1 MMSKSSGKIRQQ
13 MTQKLFRFLRSSP
26 GVPRAVRRRAL
37 RIEALEARKLLAAE
51 IFGTV
56 YADNDRSGTKTG
68 GDEGLRAWTV
78 FLDLNRNGALDAGE
92 PSDATDI
99 RGDYS
104 IPGLAGGTYPVTL
117 SLKTDWIPT
126 SPASRN
132 VRVETDKKATAE
144 FLVFAGGDLKGTVWS
159 DLSNDG
165 IRDVDP
171 TTGEYLDPGLG
182 GWTIFLDLNDNA
194 LLDPT
199 EPSTVT
205 DDQGVYRFSNLNPD
219 TYKVREVLPTGW
231 EPARQQSDS
240 ANATVVALQETVI
253 DFGNFSASSGGIRG
267 VVFNDLNLDRIHNTH
282 PVTGDFTEPG
292 LFGFTVYLDANGNRI
307 QDAGE
312 ISTVTDSDGEFVF
325 SSIPVGSYDVV
336 VDLPARWD
344 PTPGSTAI
352 DTVLVRGGDVTA
364 TKSFSLFTI
373 LDGAIRGLI
382 WNDTN
387 RNGIRDFNT
396 LTGTFVDPGI
406 AGWTVFVDLNR
417 SGVWDA
423 GEPTTVTAADGRYFF
438 GNLQPGT
445 YLVQE
450 LIPTGW
456 EVVPTFSDVHSVTVF
471 SGTTSVAPDFANF
484 DSVAFS
490 PGTISG
496 EVWDDL
502 NGNGVR
508 EVGDNGLA
516 GWTIF
521 IDANGNGV
529 LDTGESQSTTT
540 ASGAYSFSSVNPGS
554 ITLKVVQQAA
564 WRATSPLS
572 GLRTVTLRGGQNL
585 TGIQFGQYQLKEAGI
600 SGTVYADKNRNGARD
615 PGEPGLSGLTVFLDS
630 NNNGLLDAGEPTQAT
645 SVDLFYTPS
654 TDEAGRYAF
663 THLASGSYQ
672 VRVIVPDR
680 LSATPADQLVH
691 TVSLTPGQLATQV
704 DTAAVYRSAQIQ
716 GIKYEDRNRNLVR
729 DADEGAIAGA
739 VVYIDLDRDNIQDD
753 LEPSTTTG
761 SDGSYTFTEMQ
772 PGSYVVRSRPG
783 SGYLQSSPNTVGGTL
798 WPAGTSNP
806 ASGLVSPQS
815 IELTLAP
822 GATHRQN
829 VSITIPGTGSLTNMV
844 DVFLLFDDTGSFIN
858 NSPIVRGAFPD
869 IMTTLQT
876 SLPGTDFGFG
886 VGRFEEYANFAAE
899 YASGRPFILNQP
911 IVASSTTGY
920 TAAIQAALNRT
931 TPGYGGDGPETD
943 IEALYQLVTGR
954 GFDGNNNGSTL
965 DSGPAGLAIT
975 QLTPGASGDVPP
987 FASFV
992 ADPAQG
998 VLPASG
1004 TIGGGGFRFGSL
1016 PIILLATD
1024 IGVAYQPKGETS
1036 IVGAGGVSVPMTAL
1050 TQQSRPTTPFNSGA
1064 GIQETVTA
1072 LNALGALVIGLGTNP
1087 LATIDPRQ
1095 QLESLSK
1102 LTGSVN
1108 RSAASIANG
1117 TPDPIDPGDPL
1128 YFQIASGFAT
1138 SVSNGIVQ
1146 AIQNA
1151 VTTVAIDIEVRASD
1165 PRVRLVNHTG
1175 VLPGVGS
1182 GMTSTFDIEITGDG
1196 SPRRF
1201 DLQFVRAGTQVVIGS
1216 IPVVVG
1222 TPITGDYYHYDD
1234 LEDGEYE
1241 IGDDFGDYDSSS
1253 GANQA
1258 PSFVPG
1264 ADVVVSEDAGAQSIT
1279 AWATS
1284 ISAGPVGEAGQTVA
1298 FELTTD
1304 TPSLFAVAPTISP
1317 AGTLEFT
1324 PAVNAFGTAMV
1335 TVVLRDNGGTAN
1347 GGVDVSA
1354 PHSLRIDIQSVND
1367 LPVVVSPI
1375 GNRTYSE
1382 SSANDTID
1390 LSGRFQDIEDP
1401 TLTYTAA
1408 SSNSDLVVASIASG
1422 SLTLAF
1428 APQRNGT
1435 ATITVTASDS
1445 QGGQASF
1452 SFDLLVQNAIPT
1464 LSATG
1469 PLDGYQ
1475 GVVGQM
1481 RRVLLT
1487 PSDATDNQGRLFTF
1501 EMDWGDGTPIESVN
1515 SVGAAEVAHAYDA
1528 TGAKLSKFRVIDPDG
1543 AASAWQEVAGS
1554 ILATELQGTTLAVGG
1569 GAQNDLFSLT
1579 PGVSPSVTIRLN
1591 GSLLGSYALGAGG
1604 VAFYGASGS
1613 DQLRITGTAVADT
1626 YLLNDQLLQWQ
1637 AATNWTVPVSISMAG
1652 MEQLHIE
1659 SLGGNDSLSI
1669 AAGAASFDGGLGT
1682 DSLAKSSGI
1691 NTWTIQGA
1699 NTGLLNGRSFLAVEN
1714 LSGGAAEDS
1723 FAFQAAG
1730 SISGTVQGGG
1740 GIDQFD
1746 YSAKTTPVSINWI
1759 TGAASHVLMTQSIER
1774 WIGSASSLLDSL
1786 IAPNTVNSWQV
1797 TDVDTVALNSGALF
1811 AVGIENI
1818 TGGSLNDTFAF
1829 QANGRLTGTL
1839 TGGSGV
1845 DVVDLSAITTGID
1858 LQLGTNT
1865 GVAGVVGKLLS
1876 VEQLVANGAN
1886 SNRILGSN
1894 VATPFLI
1901 DTAGKITAGGIV
1913 ASNIR
1918 TIIGGTLVDT
1928 LTGPN
1933 AATTWT
1939 ISGSNSGS
1947 LVVGPSAIAFSG
1959 IENVTGGTLNDQF
1972 LFTASGV
1979 VTGAL
1984 TGGTG
1989 VDAVDLSAITTGIDL
2004 QLGTNTGVAG
2014 VVGKLLLV
2022 EQLVANGANSN
2033 RVLGSTVA
2041 TSFVIDTAGKVTAG
2055 GIVASNIRTIVGGT
2069 LADTLTGPNAA
2080 TTWTISGSN
2089 SGSLV
2094 VGPSTI
2100 AFSGVQ
2106 NVNGG
2111 TLNDQFLF
2119 TASGVVTGTLNGNS
2133 GVDLVDLS
2141 AIVTGID
2148 LQLGT
2153 NTGIVGV
2160 VGKLVLAEQ
2169 LVTNGANSNRVLGS
2183 NVATPFVIDT
2193 AGKITAGGIIATNI
2207 RTIVGGTL
2215 VDTLVGPNAA
2225 TTWTISG
2232 SNSGSLVVGP
2242 STYAFSGIENV
2253 TGGTLNDQ
2261 FLFAASGVVTGTL
2274 NGNSGVDGVDLTA
2287 IATGIDLQL
2296 GTNTGVAGVAGKLLL
2311 VEQLVAN
2318 GANSN
2323 RVLGS
2328 NVATP
2333 FLIDT
2338 AGKITAGGIVATNIR
2353 TIVGGTLV
2361 DTLTG
2366 PNAATTWTIS
2376 GSNSGALVVGPSTI
2390 AFSGVENVT
2399 GGTLNDQFL
2408 FTASGVVTGTL
2419 TGNSGV
2425 DAVDLSAI
2433 ATGIDLQLGTNTGV
2447 AGVVGKLLTVEQ
2459 LVANGANSNRLLGS
2473 NVATPY
2479 VIDTAGKITAGG
2491 IIATN
2496 IRTIVGGTLVDTL
2509 TGPNMAAT
2517 WTVSGPNAGSIQ
2529 LGANAI
2535 AFSGVENL
2543 VGGTGDDDFT
2553 IAPTGSLTGGLQGGS
2568 GTGRNSLSYA
2578 AWSTSVVVNLSLT
2591 TAGNATAI
2599 TGSTL
2604 GISIVMGGQGNDTIT
2619 SLASLSSVLVG
2630 NGGNDLLTG
2639 GAGRDILVGGSGN
2652 DTIQGGGSD
2661 DILIGGWTSLD
2672 ALPNAWRSILAEWQS
2687 TRTYAQRTNN
2697 ILGVGID
2704 PRLNGEFYLNR
2715 SADLVAD
2722 TVFGELGSSDLMT
2735 GGLQQDWFFG
2745 ELLEVTDLA
2754 STGTAPERRD

>member
-1 MMSKSSGKIRQQ
+1 
-13 MTQKLFRFLRSSP
+13 
-26 GVPRAVRRRAL
+26 VRRRAL
-37 RIEALEARKLLAAE
+37 RIEVLEARKLLAAE

-78 FLDLNRNGALDAGE
+78 FLDLNRNGTLDAGE
-92 PSDATDI
+92 PSDATDN

-117 SLKTDWIPT
+117 ALQADWIPT

-132 VRVETDKKATAE
+132 VRVETDKKASGN
-144 FLVFAGGDLKGTVWS
+144 FFVFAGGDLKGTVWS

-165 IRDVDP
+165 ARDIDP

-182 GWTIFLDLNDNA
+182 GWTIFLDLNDNT

-205 DDQGVYRFSNLNPD
+205 DGHGMYRFSDLNPD

-231 EPARQQSDS
+231 EAARQQSDS
-240 ANATVVALQETVI
+240 VNATVVALQETVI
-253 DFGNFSASSGGIRG
+253 DFGNFSAGSGGIRG
-267 VVFNDLNLDRIHNTH
+267 VVFNDLNLDRIHNIH

-292 LFGFTVYLDANGNRI
+292 LLGFTVYLDANGNRL
-307 QDAGE
+307 QDVGE
-312 ISTVTDSDGEFVF
+312 ISTATDSDGEFDF
-325 SSIPVGSYDVV
+325 NSIPVGSYDVV
-336 VDLPARWD
+336 VDLPASWD

-406 AGWTVFVDLNR
+406 GGWTVFVDLNR

-423 GEPTTVTAADGRYFF
+423 GEPTTVSSATGSYFF

-450 LIPTGW
+450 VIPAGW
-456 EVVPTFSDVHSVTVF
+456 ELVPTFLDVYSVTVF

-484 DSVAFS
+484 DSIAFS
-490 PGTISG
+490 PGSISG
-496 EVWDDL
+496 EVWDDI

-508 EVGDNGLA
+508 EAGDSGLA

-521 IDANGNGV
+521 IDANGNGL

-540 ASGAYSFSSVNPGS
+540 ATGGYTFSSVNPSS
-554 ITLKVVQQAA
+554 ITLKVVQQTA

-572 GLRTVTLRGGQNL
+572 GIRTVTLRGGQNL

-600 SGTVYADKNRNGARD
+600 SGTVYADKNKNGARD

-630 NNNGLLDAGEPTQAT
+630 NNNGLLDPGEPMQAT
-645 SVDLFYTPS
+645 SVDLFYTPG

-663 THLASGSYQ
+663 SHLASGSYQ
-672 VRVIVPDR
+672 VRVIVPER

-716 GIKYEDRNRNLVR
+716 GTKYEDRNRNLVR
-729 DADEGAIAGA
+729 DADEAAIAGA
-739 VVYIDLDRDNIQDD
+739 VVYIDLDRDNIQDE

-815 IELTLAP
+815 IELTLAS

-829 VSITIPGTGSLTNMV
+829 VSITIPGTGSLTSMV

-911 IVASSTTGY
+911 IVAASTNGY

-943 IEALYQLVTGR
+943 IEALYQLVTGK

-965 DSGPAGLAIT
+965 DSGPAGLAMT
-975 QLTPGASGDVPP
+975 QLTPGSSGDVPP

-1036 IVGAGGVSVPMTAL
+1036 IVGAGGVAVPMAAL

-1087 LATIDPRQ
+1087 GATIDPRQ
-1095 QLESLSK
+1095 QLEALSK

-1108 RSAASIANG
+1108 RSATSIANG

-1165 PRVRLVNHTG
+1165 PRVRLINHTG

-1253 GANQA
+1253 GSNQA
-1258 PSFVPG
+1258 PSFVAG
-1264 ADVVVSEDAGAQSIT
+1264 ADIVVSEDAGAQTIT

-1284 ISAGPVGEAGQTVA
+1284 ISAGPSGEAGQTVA

-1304 TPSLFAVAPTISP
+1304 NAALFAVAPTISP
-1317 AGTLEFT
+1317 SGTLEFT
-1324 PAVNAFGTAMV
+1324 PAANAFGTAIV
-1335 TVVLRDNGGTAN
+1335 TVVLRDDGGTAN

-1375 GNRTYSE
+1375 DNRSYNE

-1401 TLTYTAA
+1401 TLTYSAT
-1408 SSNSDLVVASIASG
+1408 SSNSSLVAASIASG

-1435 ATITVTASDS
+1435 ATIVVTAFDS

-1452 SFDLLVQNAIPT
+1452 SFDVLVQNAIPT
-1464 LSATG
+1464 LTATG
-1469 PLDGYQ
+1469 ALDGFQ

-1487 PSDATDNQGRLFTF
+1487 PSDPTDNQGRLFTF
-1501 EMDWGDGTPIESVN
+1501 EMDWGDGSPIESLN
-1515 SVGAAEVAHAYDA
+1515 SIGSMEVAYAFDT

-1543 AASAWQEVAGS
+1543 AASAWQEVAGN

-1579 PGVSPSVTIRLN
+1579 PGISPNVSIRLN
-1591 GSLLGSYALGAGG
+1591 GALLGSYTLGAGG

-1637 AATNWTVPVSISMAG
+1637 AATDWTVAVSVSMAG

-1659 SLGGNDSLSI
+1659 SLGGNDSLTI

-1682 DSLAKSSGI
+1682 DSLAKSSGA

-1699 NTGLLNGRSFLAVEN
+1699 NTGLLNGKSFLAVEN
-1714 LSGGAAEDS
+1714 LSGGSAEDS

-1730 SISGTVQGGG
+1730 SISGAVQGGG

-1746 YSAKTTPVSINWI
+1746 YSAKTTPVSINWA
-1759 TGAASHVLMTQSIER
+1759 TGTASHVLMTQSIER
-1774 WIGSASSLLDSL
+1774 WIGSTTSQLDVI
-1786 IAPNTVNSWQV
+1786 IAPNTVNSWQF
-1797 TDVDTVALNSGALF
+1797 TGVDAFSLNGSAF
-1811 AVGIENI
+1811 SASGIENI
-1818 TGGSLNDTFAF
+1818 TGGSLNDTFTF
-1829 QANGRLTGTL
+1829 QPTGRVTGTL
-1839 TGGSGV
+1839 TGGVGV
-1845 DVVDLSAITTGID
+1845 DVIDLSAIATGID
-1858 LQLGTNT
+1858 LQLGANT
-1865 GVAGVVGKLLS
+1865 GVAGVVGKLLT
-1876 VEQLVANGAN
+1876 VEQLVA
-1886 SNRILGSN
+1886 
-1894 VATPFLI
+1894 
-1901 DTAGKITAGGIV
+1901 
-1913 ASNIR
+1913 
-1918 TIIGGTLVDT
+1918 
-1928 LTGPN
+1928 
-1933 AATTWT
+1933 
-1939 ISGSNSGS
+1939 
-1947 LVVGPSAIAFSG
+1947 
-1959 IENVTGGTLNDQF
+1959 
-1972 LFTASGV
+1972 
-1979 VTGAL
+1979 
-1984 TGGTG
+1984 
-1989 VDAVDLSAITTGIDL
+1989 
-2004 QLGTNTGVAG
+2004 
-2014 VVGKLLLV
+2014 
-2022 EQLVANGANSN
+2022 
-2033 RVLGSTVA
+2033 
-2041 TSFVIDTAGKVTAG
+2041 
-2055 GIVASNIRTIVGGT
+2055 
-2069 LADTLTGPNAA
+2069 
-2080 TTWTISGSN
+2080 
-2089 SGSLV
+2089 
-2094 VGPSTI
+2094 
-2100 AFSGVQ
+2100 
-2106 NVNGG
+2106 
-2111 TLNDQFLF
+2111 
-2119 TASGVVTGTLNGNS
+2119 
-2133 GVDLVDLS
+2133 
-2141 AIVTGID
+2141 
-2148 LQLGT
+2148 
-2153 NTGIVGV
+2153 
-2160 VGKLVLAEQ
+2160 
-2169 LVTNGANSNRVLGS
+2169 NGANSNRVLGS

-2215 VDTLVGPNAA
+2215 VDTLTGPNAA
-2225 TTWTISG
+2225 TTWTVSG
-2232 SNSGSLVVGP
+2232 PNTGSLVVGT
-2242 STYAFSGIENV
+2242 STISYSGIENL

-2261 FLFAASGVVTGTL
+2261 YNFTANGRVTGTL
-2274 NGNSGVDGVDLTA
+2274 TGGTGVDVADLTA
-2287 IATGIDLQL
+2287 IATAIDLQL
-2296 GTNTGVAGVAGKLLL
+2296 GTSSGVAGVVGKLLT

-2333 FLIDT
+2333 FVIDT
-2338 AGKITAGGIVATNIR
+2338 AGKITAGGIIASNFRTIVGGTLVDTLTGPNASTTWTVSGSNAGSVVVGPSAIAFSGIENVTGGTLNDQFLFTASGALTGTLTGGSGVDVIDLSAIATGIDLQLGTNTGVAGVIGKLLTVEQLVANGANSNRVLGSNVATPFVIDTAGKITAGGIIATNIR

-2366 PNAATTWTIS
+2366 PNAATNWTIS
-2376 GSNSGALVVGPSTI
+2376 GSNAGSVVVGPSAI
-2390 AFSGVENVT
+2390 AFRGIENVT

-2408 FTASGVVTGTL
+2408 FTASGALTGTL
-2419 TGNSGV
+2419 TGGSGV
-2425 DAVDLSAI
+2425 DVIDLSAI

-2459 LVANGANSNRLLGS
+2459 LVANGANSNRVLGS
-2473 NVATPY
+2473 NVATPF

-2509 TGPNMAAT
+2509 TGPNAST
-2517 WTVSGPNAGSIQ
+2517 IWTVSGPNAGSLQ

-2543 VGGTGDDDFT
+2543 IGGTGDDDFT

-2578 AWSTSVVVNLSLT
+2578 GWSSSVVVNLSLT

-2599 TGSTL
+2599 AGSTL
-2604 GISIVMGGQGNDTIT
+2604 GISMVTGGQGNDTIT
-2619 SLASLSSVLVG
+2619 ALASLSSVLVG
-2630 NGGNDLLTG
+2630 NGGNDILTG
-2639 GAGRDILVGGSGN
+2639 GAGRDILVGGLGN
-2652 DTIQGGGSD
+2652 DTIQGGSGD

-2672 ALPNAWRSILAEWQS
+2672 AQPNAWRSILAEWQS
-2687 TRTYAQRTNN
+2687 TRSYAQRTSN
-2697 ILGVGID
+2697 ILGVGTD

-2715 SADLVAD
+2715 STDLVAD
-2722 TVFGELGSSDLMT
+2722 TVFGELGSSDQLT